1 MLRRERR
8 CFLFLVHLLDG
19 GGRKVGGILVSE
31 HAQGDLRRRLLGK
44 QRPSHP
50 LVEEEDQDDKQQND
64 HHQKEVVRGTER
76 PRTGDG
82 KVAQRPV
89 LDGDLSVALRLRGVE
104 VMRASLAGDH
114 AEVFAS
120 HLRDRLQQGEERRG
134 GRRED
139 GGQQHMIFHLLGAV
153 QQTNPVDRSVGSLKE
168 SRVANQ
174 HEGLC
179 VSEQA
184 SLRCCLR
191 NRTEWA
197 WS

>member
-31 HAQGDLRRRLLGK
+31 HAQGDLRRWLLGK

-89 LDGDLSVALRLRGVE
+89 LDGDLSVG
-104 VMRASLAGDH
+104 SPPPW
-114 AEVFAS
+114 
-120 HLRDRLQQGEERRG
+120 RRG
-134 GRRED
+134 NACFPCWGSRR
-139 GGQQHMIFHLLGAV
+139 GL
-153 QQTNPVDRSVGSLKE
+153 
-168 SRVANQ
+168 RVP
-174 HEGLC
+174 
-179 VSEQA
+179 SP
-184 SLRCCLR
+184 
-191 NRTEWA
+191 
-197 WS
+197 

>member
-31 HAQGDLRRRLLGK
+31 HAQGDLRRWLLGK

-50 LVEEEDQDDKQQND
+50 LV
-64 HHQKEVVRGTER
+64 KEVGRGTER

-153 QQTNPVDRSVGSLKE
+153 QQTNPVDRSIGSLKE